1 MLTSTLTAFFDTAMY
16 YDITGSSHP
25 ERERDG
31 EAHLNYYASAYNRGW
46 QLLHH
51 KTKLNQIQQNI
62 IINLNYTIQITQ
74 NKQNQTKPRFD
85 HLLRSPA

>member
-31 EAHLNYYASAYNRGW
+31 EAHLNYYASAYNRG
-46 QLLHH
+46 
-51 KTKLNQIQQNI
+51 
-62 IINLNYTIQITQ
+62 
-74 NKQNQTKPRFD
+74 
-85 HLLRSPA
+85 